1 MHLPERKESPLMG
14 LGGLGGGVGSNLV
27 SGGTKNTYV
36 EDVFKSYLWS
46 GNNTAGRSI
55 DVGIDMSGQGGLTWI
70 KRRDIAN
77 EVHCLNDTARGAG
90 KYLQSNGTAAE
101 TTDTNRLTSFTS
113 TGFTVGTDTCT
124 NVSGSTYV
132 GWNFRKQKG
141 FFDVVTW
148 TGDGATRQIPHD
160 LGCIPGCII
169 VKNYGSNI
177 DWTVWHKGAAD
188 ENATNTLALNLT
200 TGASTNNTYFDNGST
215 PPTED
220 NFTVHTSNRVNAVGE
235 TYVAYVFAGYGV
247 TEWSKMISPASGY
260 FDFPAERAFNGLLE
274 SSPNRL
280 RTSGNAVL
288 CTMTISPAITIQA
301 GQSVVVYG
309 EDYSIG
315 NPYGYSGTATVTI
328 DGTTYTSSTGAEH
341 TFSTSGQLT
350 QITYVNNSGS
360 GRTTL
365 EGIRV
370 NGDLLTDG
378 SFFVNGNP
386 NYTDGEESKFGADE
400 DQSLIK
406 CGAYT
411 GNGSPNGPVIRLGW
425 EPQFL
430 LVKNIDKSQNWT
442 ILDSMRGLPTEVAS
456 ADAAIYPNS
465 NSVEEDR
472 TILDLDS
479 TGFHPKGTGDDINGN
494 GDQHIYIAIRFPDG
508 YIGKPALAATDVFT
522 VTNSPTDGLEP
533 WQRTTNQ
540 IVDYGIFKDRTAT
553 HGWSNSARL
562 MQDRLLKLNTNAAQ
576 TSHANQVFDYMNGWN
591 DGTDTT
597 GNYTGWMWKRNVG
610 FDVVTYKGDGEDG
623 HYIEHSMNAVP
634 EMIWVKRRNTT
645 GQWIVGHIG
654 LDGGTAPWTHY
665 MTLET
670 TDAEGDYPLFYDTA
684 PTSKYFKVG
693 GHAEVNGNSNE
704 FIAMLFASNAGISKV
719 GYYTGNSTA
728 DRIIPTGFQPRFIII
743 RRCDATDNWYV
754 IDTTRGLTKQLRINS
769 DAGQIDTAEQITF
782 VSTGFQIPAAGTGP
796 YNSTDEKF
804 IYYVH
809 A

>member
-1 MHLPERKESPLMG
+1 MG
-14 LGGLGGGVGSNLV
+14 LGGLGGGVGSNLL
-27 SGGTKNTYV
+27 SSKGGPTYIDDVFNTY
-36 EDVFKSYLWS
+36 LWNGDGS
-46 GNNTAGRSI
+46 SLSI
-55 DVGIDMSGQGGLTWI
+55 NSGIDNTKGGAVFTKVRTGDDFDWNVRDTVQGGN
-70 KRRDIAN
+70 KFIAFN
-77 EVHCLNDTARGAG
+77 TITAP
-90 KYLQSNGTAAE
+90 
-101 TTDTNRLTSFTS
+101 TDDS
-113 TGFTVGTDTCT
+113 TGFSFLNSGYTTGTYAG
-124 NVSGSTYV
+124 NSYSGREYL
-132 GWNFRKQKG
+132 GYNFRKQEG
-141 FFDVVTW
+141 FFTVVEW
-148 TGDGATRQIPHD
+148 TGTGVAGATVNHD
-160 LGCIPGCII
+160 LGCVPGCII
-169 VKNYGSNI
+169 VRRISDSAGNAASG
-177 DWTVWHKGAAD
+177 DWTVYHTSLGGTKSQRLNAAS
-188 ENATNTLALNLT
+188 ASA
-200 TGASTNNTYFDNGST
+200 TGAGPWNDIAPTDAVITLGSSGDTNEANSGYI
-215 PPTED
+215 
-220 NFTVHTSNRVNAVGE
+220 
-235 TYVAYVFAGYGV
+235 AYVFAGANV
-247 TEWSKMISPASGY
+247 TRWSDMISPASGY
-260 FDFPAERAFNGLLE
+260 FDQPASLAFDGYLG
-274 SSPNRL
+274 STTNRL
-280 RTSGNAVL
+280 RTSGNAVV